1 MKFNTFS
8 VPYLSDERM
17 VFAKEYLENK
27 GYTFTDNIEN
37 SDFVLLP
44 IPVKKYMFDGMENKT
59 VFYGAGDYNGYD
71 YNKKETFLTE
81 NAFLT
86 SEGAVALYKENSDTS
101 IYGSKVL
108 ITGYGRIAKALH
120 RVLGSM
126 GADVTVC
133 SRSEESKIKA
143 LFNGADHIAFE
154 ELKNKNDYDIVF
166 NTVPHII
173 FTKNELDALNTD
185 TVLIDLASFPGG
197 ADTLYAKSKG
207 IKLIDGKRLPSIY
220 SKKSAGELIG
230 KTVCQIIKEELT

>member
-1 MKFNTFS
+1 MKLDTFS

-17 VFAKEYLENK
+17 AFAKEYLENK
-27 GYTFTDNIEN
+27 GFKFSEN
-37 SDFVLLP
+37 TEDSDYVLLP
-44 IPVKKYMFDGMENKT
+44 IPAKKYMFDGLENKT
-59 VFYGAGDYNGYD
+59 VFYGAGNFKGYD
-71 YNKKETFLTE
+71 YNKKETFLAE
-81 NAFLT
+81 NAYLT
-86 SEGAVALYKENSDTS
+86 SEGAIALYKEISDTS

-120 RVLGSM
+120 RALDSL

-133 SRSEESKIKA
+133 SRSEESKVNA
-143 LFNGADHIAFE
+143 LFYGAKHIKFE
-154 ELKNKNDYDIVF
+154 ELKNKNNYDIVF
-166 NTVPHII
+166 NTVPHIV
-173 FTKNELDALNTD
+173 FTKSELDALNPN

-207 IKLIDGKRLPSIY
+207 IKLVDGKRLPSRY